1 MPLAPDLEAWLRL
14 SLTQGLGS
22 ESFRK
27 LLSAFGG
34 PEQILAASR
43 TSLTVVVS
51 GKIADAI
58 LDGQL
63 HADPAAVE
71 TWLADTNNHVV
82 TLADTEY
89 PQALLQTADPPPLIY
104 VKGRVELLNQPAI
117 AVVGSRNATAQGKLT
132 AESFATALSNAGLCV
147 VSGLALGIDAAAH
160 RGGLA
165 GLASTI
171 AIVGTGLDKVYPA
184 RNRELAHAIAEKG
197 AIISE
202 FALGTPPLAAN
213 FPRRNRLISGMT
225 RGCLVVEAA
234 LSSGSLITA
243 RIANELGKDVFAIPG
258 SIHSTLSKGCHVLI
272 KQGAKLVDDAA
283 DILGE
288 LRLPVPASARAGDV
302 TATAKHPLLAHMA
315 YDPCD
320 IDTLAGRA
328 GLPVHEVSAALI
340 ELELGGAVAG
350 LPGGLWQR
358 ISYVFVFIVV
368 ILVVARQYCPFCE
381 YCACAAARFVL
392 IICASFDTA

>member
-14 SLTQGLGS
+14 SLTQGLGG

-34 PEQILAASR
+34 PEQIIGASR
-43 TSLTVVVS
+43 SALTAVVS

-58 LDGQL
+58 LDGQM
-63 HADPAAVE
+63 HGDIAAVE
-71 TWLADTNNHVV
+71 AWLADANNHVV
-82 TLADTEY
+82 TLADAEY
-89 PQALLQTADPPPLIY
+89 PQALLQTPDAPPLIY
-104 VKGRVELLNQPAI
+104 VKGRRELLNQPAI
-117 AVVGSRNATAQGKLT
+117 AIVGSRNATAQGKLT

-147 VSGLALGIDAAAH
+147 VSGLALGVDAAAH

-165 GLASTI
+165 GLSSTI

-184 RNRELAHAIAEKG
+184 RNRDLAHAIAEKG
-197 AIISE
+197 AIVSE

-288 LRLPVPASARAGDV
+288 LRLPLPAGGVGEAGRD
-302 TATAKHPLLAHMA
+302 TMNHPLLAHMA

-320 IDTLAGRA
+320 VDTLAGRA
-328 GLPVHEVSAALI
+328 GLPVYEVSAALT
-340 ELELGGAVAG
+340 ELELGGAVAS
-350 LPGGLWQR
+350 LAGGLWQR
-358 ISYVFVFIVV
+358 IS
-368 ILVVARQYCPFCE
+368 
-381 YCACAAARFVL
+381 
-392 IICASFDTA
+392 

>member
-34 PEQILAASR
+34 PEQILGASR

-358 ISYVFVFIVV
+358 IS
-368 ILVVARQYCPFCE
+368 
-381 YCACAAARFVL
+381 
-392 IICASFDTA
+392 

>member
-1 MPLAPDLEAWLRL
+1 MSLAPDLTAWLRL
-14 SLTQGLGS
+14 SLTSGLGG

-27 LLSAFGG
+27 LLLAFGG
-34 PEQILAASR
+34 PEQVLSASR
-43 TSLTVVVS
+43 TALTVVVN

-58 LDGQL
+58 LDSQL
-63 HADPAAVE
+63 HSDPAAVE

-82 TLADTEY
+82 TLADAEY
-89 PQALLQTADPPPLIY
+89 PQALLQTPDPPPLLY
-104 VKGRVELLNQPAI
+104 VKGRRELLNQPAI
-117 AVVGSRNATAQGKLT
+117 AIVGSRNATAQGKLT
-132 AESFATALSNAGLCV
+132 AQSFATALSNAGLCI

-160 RGGLA
+160 RGGHA
-165 GLASTI
+165 GLSSTI

-184 RNRELAHAIAEKG
+184 RNRDLAHMIAEKG
-197 AIISE
+197 AIVSE

-258 SIHSTLSKGCHVLI
+258 SIHATLSKGCHVLI
-272 KQGAKLVDDAA
+272 KQGAKLVDDVA

-288 LRLPVPASARAGDV
+288 MRLPVPAGGALKAVSD
-302 TATAKHPLLAHMA
+302 TPNHPLLAHMA

-328 GLPVHEVSAALI
+328 GLPVHEVSAVLI
-340 ELELGGAVAG
+340 ELELGGAVAA

-358 ISYVFVFIVV
+358 LS
-368 ILVVARQYCPFCE
+368 
-381 YCACAAARFVL
+381 
-392 IICASFDTA
+392 

>member
-1 MPLAPDLEAWLRL
+1 MSLAPDLTAWLRL
-14 SLTQGLGS
+14 SLTSGLGG
-22 ESFRK
+22 ESMRK

-34 PEQILAASR
+34 PEQVLGASR
-43 TSLTVVVS
+43 TALTTVVT

-58 LDGQL
+58 LDGAL
-63 HADPAAVE
+63 HGDPAAVE
-71 TWLADTNNHVV
+71 VWLAGANNHVV
-82 TLADTEY
+82 TLADAEY
-89 PQALLQTADPPPLIY
+89 PQALLQTPDPPPLIY
-104 VKGRVELLNQPAI
+104 VKGRRELLNQPAI
-117 AVVGSRNATAQGKLT
+117 AIVGSRNATAQGKLT
-132 AESFATALSNAGLCV
+132 AESFATALSNAGLTV

-165 GLASTI
+165 GRSSTI
-171 AIVGTGLDKVYPA
+171 AIVGTGMDKVYPA
-184 RNRELAHAIAEKG
+184 RNRDLAHAIAEKG
-197 AIISE
+197 VIVSE

-213 FPRRNRLISGMT
+213 FPRRNRIISGMT

-288 LRLPVPASARAGDV
+288 LRLPVPVGGAAKATSGASN
-302 TATAKHPLLAHMA
+302 HPLLAHMA
-315 YDPCD
+315 FDPCD

-328 GLPVHEVSAALI
+328 GLPVHEISAALV
-340 ELELGGAVAG
+340 ELELDGAVAG

-358 ISYVFVFIVV
+358 LS
-368 ILVVARQYCPFCE
+368 
-381 YCACAAARFVL
+381 
-392 IICASFDTA
+392 

>member
-1 MPLAPDLEAWLRL
+1 MPLPADLEAWLRL
-14 SLTQGLGS
+14 SLTAGLGG
-22 ESFRK
+22 ESFRQ

-34 PEQILAASR
+34 PEQVLGASR
-43 TSLTVVVS
+43 TALTRVIS
-51 GKIADAI
+51 GKLADAI
-58 LDGQL
+58 VDAEMHGE
-63 HADPAAVE
+63 PAAVE
-71 TWLADTNNHVV
+71 AWLADKNNHVI
-82 TLADTEY
+82 TLADAEY

-104 VKGRVELLNQPAI
+104 VKGRVELLNRPAI

-147 VSGLALGIDAAAH
+147 VSGMALGIDAAAH

-165 GLASTI
+165 GLSSTI

-184 RNRELAHAIAEKG
+184 RNRDLAHAIAEKG

-243 RIANELGKDVFAIPG
+243 RLSNELGKDVFAIPG

-288 LRLPVPASARAGDV
+288 LRLPVPAGGPSGTV
-302 TATAKHPLLAHMA
+302 PSVSNHPLLAHMA
-315 YDPCD
+315 FDPCD

-340 ELELGGAVAG
+340 ELEMESAVAS

-358 ISYVFVFIVV
+358 IS
-368 ILVVARQYCPFCE
+368 
-381 YCACAAARFVL
+381 
-392 IICASFDTA
+392 

>member
-1 MPLAPDLEAWLRL
+1 MPLAPDLSAWLRL
-14 SLTQGLGS
+14 SLTAGLGGDAL
-22 ESFRK
+22 RK
-27 LLSAFGG
+27 LLLAFGG
-34 PEQILAASR
+34 PEQVLGASR
-43 TSLTVVVS
+43 VALTAVVS

-58 LDGQL
+58 LDGDL
-63 HADPAAVE
+63 HGDPAAVE
-71 TWLADTNNHVV
+71 AWLADTNNHVV
-82 TLADTEY
+82 TLADAEY
-89 PQALLQTADPPPLIY
+89 PQALLQTSDPPPLLY
-104 VKGRVELLNQPAI
+104 VKGRRELLNQAAI
-117 AVVGSRNATAQGKLT
+117 AIVGSRNATAQGKLT
-132 AESFATALSNAGLCV
+132 AEAFATALSNAGLCV
-147 VSGLALGIDAAAH
+147 VSGMALGIDAAAH

-165 GLASTI
+165 GLSSTI

-184 RNRELAHAIAEKG
+184 RNRDLAHAIAEKG
-197 AIISE
+197 TMVSE

-243 RIANELGKDVFAIPG
+243 RISNELGKDVFAIPG

-288 LRLPVPASARAGDV
+288 LRLPLPAGADV
-302 TATAKHPLLAHMA
+302 RTEADTFRHPLLAHLA
-315 YDPCD
+315 FDPCD

-340 ELELGGAVAG
+340 QLELQGVVAG

-358 ISYVFVFIVV
+358 IV
-368 ILVVARQYCPFCE
+368 
-381 YCACAAARFVL
+381 
-392 IICASFDTA
+392 

>member
-14 SLTQGLGS
+14 SLTLGLGG

-27 LLSAFGG
+27 LLFALGG
-34 PEQILAASR
+34 PEQILGASR
-43 TSLTVVVS
+43 TSLTAVVS

-58 LDGQL
+58 LDGEM
-63 HADPAAVE
+63 HGDPAAVE
-71 TWLADTNNHVV
+71 AWLADASNHVV
-82 TLADTEY
+82 TLADAEY
-89 PQALLQTADPPPLIY
+89 PQALLQTPDPPPLIY
-104 VKGRVELLNQPAI
+104 VKGRRELLNQPAI
-117 AVVGSRNATAQGKLT
+117 AIVGSRNATAQGKLT
-132 AESFATALSNAGLCV
+132 AESFATALGNAGLCV

-165 GLASTI
+165 GLSSTI
-171 AIVGTGLDKVYPA
+171 AVIGTGLDKVYPA
-184 RNRELAHAIAEKG
+184 RNRDLAHAIAGKG

-202 FALGTPPLAAN
+202 FPLGTPPLAAN
-213 FPRRNRLISGMT
+213 FPRRNRIISGMT

-272 KQGAKLVDDAA
+272 KQGAKLADDAA
-283 DILGE
+283 DILSE
-288 LRLPVPASARAGDV
+288 LRLPAPAGGVAKALGSAND
-302 TATAKHPLLAHMA
+302 HPLLSHMA
-315 YDPCD
+315 FDPCD

-328 GLPVHEVSAALI
+328 GRPVHEVSAALI
-340 ELELGGAVAG
+340 QLELDGAVAR

-358 ISYVFVFIVV
+358 IS
-368 ILVVARQYCPFCE
+368 
-381 YCACAAARFVL
+381 
-392 IICASFDTA
+392 

>member
-1 MPLAPDLEAWLRL
+1 MPLAPDLSAWLRL
-14 SLTQGLGS
+14 SLTTGLGG
-22 ESFRK
+22 EALRK

-34 PEQILAASR
+34 PEQVLGASR
-43 TSLTVVVS
+43 TALTAVVS

-58 LDGQL
+58 LDGNL
-63 HADPAAVE
+63 YGDVAVAE
-71 TWLADTNNHVV
+71 AWLNDTNNHVV
-82 TLADTEY
+82 TLADAEY

-104 VKGRVELLNQPAI
+104 VKGRLELLNQPAI

-132 AESFATALSNAGLCV
+132 AESFATALSNAGLCI
-147 VSGLALGIDAAAH
+147 VSGMALGIDAAAH
-160 RGGLA
+160 HGGLA
-165 GLASTI
+165 GLSSTI

-184 RNRELAHAIAEKG
+184 RNRDLAHAIAGKG

-243 RIANELGKDVFAIPG
+243 RLSNELGKDVFAIPG

-283 DILGE
+283 DILSE
-288 LRLPVPASARAGDV
+288 LRLPLPLSRAAG
-302 TATAKHPLLAHMA
+302 ATPGSHPLLAHMA
-315 YDPCD
+315 FDPCD

-328 GLPVHEVSAALI
+328 GLPVHEVSAGLT
-340 ELELGGAVAG
+340 ELELSGAVAG

-358 ISYVFVFIVV
+358 I
-368 ILVVARQYCPFCE
+368 A
-381 YCACAAARFVL
+381 
-392 IICASFDTA
+392 

>member
-1 MPLAPDLEAWLRL
+1 MSLAPDLTAWLRL
-14 SLTQGLGS
+14 SLTSGLGG

-34 PEQILAASR
+34 PEQVLGASR
-43 TSLTVVVS
+43 IALTAVVP

-58 LDGQL
+58 LDGDM
-63 HADPAAVE
+63 HGDPDAVE
-71 TWLADTNNHVV
+71 IWLHDTNNHVV
-82 TLADTEY
+82 TLADAEY

-104 VKGRVELLNQPAI
+104 VKGRRALLNQPAI
-117 AVVGSRNATAQGKLT
+117 AIVGSRNATAQGKLT
-132 AESFATALSNAGLCV
+132 AESFATALSNAGLTI

-165 GLASTI
+165 GLSSTI

-184 RNRELAHAIAEKG
+184 RNRDLAHAIAEKG
-197 AIISE
+197 VIVSE

-234 LSSGSLITA
+234 VSSGSLITA

-272 KQGAKLVDDAA
+272 KQGAKLVDDAV

-288 LRLPVPASARAGDV
+288 LRLPVPAGGAAIAASGAS
-302 TATAKHPLLAHMA
+302 KHPLLAHMA
-315 YDPCD
+315 FDPCD
-320 IDTLAGRA
+320 IDTLTGRA

-340 ELELGGAVAG
+340 QLELEGAVAG

-358 ISYVFVFIVV
+358 IS
-368 ILVVARQYCPFCE
+368 
-381 YCACAAARFVL
+381 
-392 IICASFDTA
+392 